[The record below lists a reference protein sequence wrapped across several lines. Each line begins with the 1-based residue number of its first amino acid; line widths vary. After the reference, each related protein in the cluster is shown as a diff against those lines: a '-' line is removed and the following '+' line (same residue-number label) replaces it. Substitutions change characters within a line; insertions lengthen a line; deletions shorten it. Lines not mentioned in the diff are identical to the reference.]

1 MSSILFAAAGAAGF
15 AILFGIEKKWLW
27 IIALSS
33 GIAWGGYLLLCRW
46 FPKDSM
52 AMFLITVFIV
62 IVSGGLSVFVKCPV
76 ILFST
81 PVLIPFIPGA
91 ALYYVMYDIVSRSS
105 LLSRDFQILVSQSGA
120 MAMGILVAE
129 LILLLCGSLRKM
141 RKRGHRRGFEKMET
155 QGEKMLAIREKVW

>member
-1 MSSILFAAAGAAGF
+1 MSSILLAAAGAAGF

-27 IIALSS
+27 LIALSS

-46 FPKDSM
+46 LPKDSI
-52 AMFLITVFIV
+52 ALFLITVFIV
-62 IVSGGLSVFVKCPV
+62 VVSGGLSVFVKCPV

-91 ALYYVMYDIVSRSS
+91 ALYYVMYDLVSRNS
-105 LLSRDFQILVSQSGA
+105 LLFRDFQVLASQSGA

-129 LILLLCGSLRKM
+129 LILLLCTSLKRIAKWGMGKGLGKM
-141 RKRGHRRGFEKMET
+141 
-155 QGEKMLAIREKVW
+155 EKMLAIMGKVW